1 MNTIIDPKAL
11 VYFCLGF
18 VSLGLSLFLG
28 RLAAFEDQ
36 AYLCGMLIGFAI
48 VLLPHAVYFAVKNA
62 AIAQQSN
69 DGEQ

>member
-1 MNTIIDPKAL
+1 MKTIIDPKAL

-36 AYLCGMLIGFAI
+36 AYLCGMLIGFTI
-48 VLLPHAVYFAVKNA
+48 VLLPHAVYFGVKHAAVSHQPNDA
-62 AIAQQSN
+62 AQ
-69 DGEQ
+69 